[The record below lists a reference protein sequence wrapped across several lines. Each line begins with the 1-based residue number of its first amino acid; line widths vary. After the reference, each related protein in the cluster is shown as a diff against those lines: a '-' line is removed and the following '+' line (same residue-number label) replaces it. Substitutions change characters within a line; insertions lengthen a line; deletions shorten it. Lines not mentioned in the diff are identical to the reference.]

1 MALFHRALLGV
12 FSVAG
17 LDRVNTKYRI
27 VWVVKFYSSLI
38 ALVVQY
44 LDEEAAMDFIELWLK
59 TEDVISI

>member
-1 MALFHRALLGV
+1 M
-12 FSVAG
+12 AG
-17 LDRVNTKYRI
+17 LDRVNTKYRL

-44 LDEEAAMDFIELWLK
+44 LDGEDAMDFIAFWLK